1 MYHLYV
7 TTDIYR
13 ICQIFVARFTIWGG
27 LSNAL
32 GRLSLQ
38 KPPRGAG
45 ADYLRQRSYVLPGI
59 LFVFLYVCVSASLDR
74 NFVKFGEGKTDSLED
89 LAFFLLVFS
98 S

>member
-13 ICQIFVARFTIWGG
+13 ICQIFVARFRIWGG

-45 ADYLRQRSYVLPGI
+45 AGDIHFSTYFHYVVATRSSRSSLTVAYI
-59 LFVFLYVCVSASLDR
+59 LFCATYMYMY
-74 NFVKFGEGKTDSLED
+74 
-89 LAFFLLVFS
+89 LAHN
-98 S
+98 